1 VERRAK
7 EDTVQHTGESDNGT
21 LHPSVVDLD
30 KRPTP
35 NGGPDTCSESDV
47 RDLDQEVEYV
57 VDECFFTVGQVVGM
71 RTTIDYDVV
80 RWWREHYRARFLA
93 AMKVFGNRWL
103 QDRANVTSVAIMLA
117 ERAVRYSEG
126 RPSIDCEAAQRA
138 AEDVER
144 YCTLQARRKG
154 RAHAYADSES
164 APPRIAGYWCIYAPE
179 P

>member
-1 VERRAK
+1 V
-7 EDTVQHTGESDNGT
+7 HTGESDNGT
-21 LHPSVVDLD
+21 HDPSLADLD
-30 KRPTP
+30 NGPTQ
-35 NGGPDTCSESDV
+35 NEGPDTCFTSDLP
-47 RDLDQEVEYV
+47 DLDQEVEYV

-93 AMKVFGNRWL
+93 AMKAFGNRWL
-103 QDRANVTSVAIMLA
+103 QDRSNVTSVAIMLA

-138 AEDVER
+138 TKDVER
-144 YCTLQARRKG
+144 YCTLQARRNAK
-154 RAHAYADSES
+154 RHASDRRES
-164 APPRIAGYWCIYAPE
+164 ALPRIAGYWCIHDPE